1 MSYNQH
7 MKHWHNHRK
16 DRYHQQC
23 APPISREGTM
33 SSAMISELFATSF
46 HVEVDGRKVSAD
58 FTEIEDAYVSYDSLS
73 KEDQLHA
80 AIVDNLGIT
89 VMR

>member
-7 MKHWHNHRK
+7 MRHWRNHRK

-23 APPISREGTM
+23 APPISREDRP
-33 SSAMISELFATSF
+33 SLAMISERSATSF
-46 HVEVDGRKVSAD
+46 HVEVDGVQVSED
-58 FTEIEDAYVSYDSLS
+58 FQDSDEAVDFYYTLS
-73 KEDQLHA
+73 KERQLHA
-80 AIVDNLGIT
+80 AIVDNLDIT

>member
-23 APPISREGTM
+23 APPISREKR
-33 SSAMISELFATSF
+33 SSLAMISERSATSF
-46 HVEVDGRKVSAD
+46 HVEVDGVKVSTD
-58 FTEIEDAYVSYDSLS
+58 FQDSDEAVDFYYTLS